1 MSEKRRWTPL
11 IYAALIALG
20 VIIGVILKPSTSGNA
35 IFSAG
40 KSKLTEILSIIKES
54 YVDEVN
60 TDSLEEAGINNML
73 TSLDPHSVYIPASEL
88 SMANE
93 QLDGNFEGIGVEFNI
108 IKDTIMVVS
117 AISGGPAY
125 ELGIMAG
132 DRIIAADTVN
142 VAGVGI
148 TNEKVFKLLRGPKGS
163 VVQIKIYRPSV
174 KQIIPYSITRNKI
187 PIFSIDASFLL
198 EPKTGY
204 IKISRFAEN
213 THEEFIKAYQQLD
226 QQGIENLVIDLR
238 GNPGGYL
245 STAKEITDELIDDKK
260 LIVYTQGRTKPKA
273 ESFAERT
280 GVFETG
286 KLIVLIDEGSA
297 SASEIL
303 SGAVQDWDRGVIV
316 GRRSFGKGLVQ
327 EPYELKDGSAMRL
340 TVSRYYTPSGRCIQK
355 SYKNGK
361 DYNHDLIERYENG
374 EMDNATKTAVFDST
388 PYQTKILN
396 RTVYGGGGI
405 YPDVFVAIDTTY
417 YSNFLTNIV
426 SNGVISRFAY
436 QYLDRNRSSVN
447 TTYQLKSFVD
457 NFTLSDN
464 DYLQFLSFAK
474 AEDIDITNITETER
488 SKPYI
493 LLQIKALMARQLYT
507 DKGYYMVMQK
517 NDKTIKAALNAIQNY
532 NAILIK

>member
-1 MSEKRRWTPL
+1 
-11 IYAALIALG
+11 
-20 VIIGVILKPSTSGNA
+20 
-35 IFSAG
+35 
-40 KSKLTEILSIIKES
+40 
-54 YVDEVN
+54 
-60 TDSLEEAGINNML
+60 
-73 TSLDPHSVYIPASEL
+73 
-88 SMANE
+88 
-93 QLDGNFEGIGVEFNI
+93 
-108 IKDTIMVVS
+108 
-117 AISGGPAY
+117 
-125 ELGIMAG
+125 
-132 DRIIAADTVN
+132 
-142 VAGVGI
+142 
-148 TNEKVFKLLRGPKGS
+148 
-163 VVQIKIYRPSV
+163 
-174 KQIIPYSITRNKI
+174 
-187 PIFSIDASFLL
+187 
-198 EPKTGY
+198 
-204 IKISRFAEN
+204 
-213 THEEFIKAYQQLD
+213 
-226 QQGIENLVIDLR
+226 
-238 GNPGGYL
+238 
-245 STAKEITDELIDDKK
+245 
-260 LIVYTQGRTKPKA
+260 
-273 ESFAERT
+273 
-280 GVFETG
+280 
-286 KLIVLIDEGSA
+286 VLIDEGSA